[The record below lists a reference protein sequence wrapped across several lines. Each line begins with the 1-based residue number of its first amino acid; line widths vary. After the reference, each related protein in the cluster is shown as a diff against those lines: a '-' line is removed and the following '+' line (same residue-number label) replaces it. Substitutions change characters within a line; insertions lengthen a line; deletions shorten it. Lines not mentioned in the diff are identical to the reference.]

1 MLKGLK
7 ELVYLSVDEVLD
19 VHGQFLCQLLLL
31 LIWDVQLLV
40 SLDDIQVLQID
51 GELLVVSRSHELD
64 GLA

>member
-1 MLKGLK
+1 M
-7 ELVYLSVDEVLD
+7 
-19 VHGQFLCQLLLL
+19 HGQLLCQLLLL

-40 SLDDIQVLQID
+40 SLDDLQVFQID